1 MLPFRLFGQHSV
13 QFLEIF
19 QFSRTPSI
27 APINLIFIFISNLC
41 LSLLMQKSF
50 FFPPQKNL
58 LGCLLSFLTVRLQ
71 SINQKVFFG
80 LLSTH
85 GVLFLMHLIIF
96 KQGRSCVLGVYIQ
109 DLRPSRDCICFWKSA
124 EGTSNCKIEWGV
136 QKRTRY
142 SFWT

>member
-19 QFSRTPSI
+19 QFSRTSSI
-27 APINLIFIFISNLC
+27 APINLIFIFISNL
-41 LSLLMQKSF
+41 SLLMQKSF
-50 FFPPQKNL
+50 PPPHTHTKKI
-58 LGCLLSFLTVRLQ
+58 CWVVSSFLTVRLQ
-71 SINQKVFFG
+71 SINQNVFFG